1 MRIIEAIEKAET
13 LSDLIAGSPAILV
26 TLKAIEAWVE
36 SSTKLV
42 PDSKIASHPE
52 LLPTWS
58 IGESYAKGDRVQLS
72 GSAWKA
78 LVASE
83 ATEETCPIHEESA
96 AIWKRL

>member
-1 MRIIEAIEKAET
+1 MRILEAIDKAET
-13 LSDLIAGSPAILV
+13 LNDMVASSPAILL
-26 TLKAIEAWVE
+26 TLKAIETWVE
-36 SSTKLV
+36 TTTKLV

-58 IGESYAKGDRVQLS
+58 LGESYAKGDRVQLS

-78 LVASE
+78 LVANE
-83 ATEETCPIHEESA
+83 AAEETCPIHEESA